1 MSRTAFV
8 TNKQLLKE
16 IHESKKTYGEYT
28 DPQYSDYH
36 AIVDDLA
43 DVPAEF
49 EVGHVVRVMTRE
61 DVPDHKV
68 ARGQPSIVVFPPFRH
83 YLKTEQGFV
92 LVGKGQWKGD
102 LNTGEWNTDGQI
114 TNELAKYMM
123 LMVNRYSAKANWRNY
138 CVDDQTEALT
148 QRGWLGIN
156 EITENDTIM
165 SFNGENLKWSSIEYI
180 HRSHYQ
186 GKMHKM
192 TMRGMDSFVS
202 VGHKFVTTNGLV
214 KAEYLKASDK
224 LILLGDKLE
233 DDVEQTLPDALVE
246 LLGWILT
253 EGCFEY
259 DESGKPKAMTL
270 SQNGGPKADRIRKC
284 LDDLGY
290 EYSELPRTN
299 SKLLT
304 FRIFKK
310 STSQIFE
317 LIPNKNLNMDLILT
331 LTNQQ
336 KELLVNTMID
346 GDGWRTGSEGQHRRY
361 CQKNK
366 EHIDLFQAL
375 VIMTGH
381 RSSITFHE
389 DHPSFGKTT
398 DFFSMNLYSKRLN
411 VAKVETIDFHGGF
424 RSNKG
429 HYGKTKDHYLNEPTV
444 DYDGMVWCPKT
455 EYGCFVARRNGTV
468 YLTGNTY
475 LDEMKSI
482 AIMQL
487 LLGVLKFNEAKSD
500 NPFAYLTTAITNAFT
515 RAWNIEK
522 KQQNIRDET
531 LMMAGYTPSSTRTM
545 DHEHKL
551 ELKRNSILTSKPED
565 VESEVISNDEGE
577 LDA

>member
-138 CVDDQTEALT
+138 
-148 QRGWLGIN
+148 
-156 EITENDTIM
+156 
-165 SFNGENLKWSSIEYI
+165 
-180 HRSHYQ
+180 
-186 GKMHKM
+186 
-192 TMRGMDSFVS
+192 
-202 VGHKFVTTNGLV
+202 
-214 KAEYLKASDK
+214 
-224 LILLGDKLE
+224 
-233 DDVEQTLPDALVE
+233 
-246 LLGWILT
+246 
-253 EGCFEY
+253 
-259 DESGKPKAMTL
+259 
-270 SQNGGPKADRIRKC
+270 
-284 LDDLGY
+284 
-290 EYSELPRTN
+290 
-299 SKLLT
+299 
-304 FRIFKK
+304 
-310 STSQIFE
+310 
-317 LIPNKNLNMDLILT
+317 
-331 LTNQQ
+331 
-336 KELLVNTMID
+336 
-346 GDGWRTGSEGQHRRY
+346 
-361 CQKNK
+361 
-366 EHIDLFQAL
+366 
-375 VIMTGH
+375 
-381 RSSITFHE
+381 
-389 DHPSFGKTT
+389 
-398 DFFSMNLYSKRLN
+398 
-411 VAKVETIDFHGGF
+411 
-424 RSNKG
+424 
-429 HYGKTKDHYLNEPTV
+429 
-444 DYDGMVWCPKT
+444 
-455 EYGCFVARRNGTV
+455 
-468 YLTGNTY
+468 TY